1 MKFDMYLPENG
12 LNEAGVALSNMIKD
26 LDLGVAY
33 ADTLRIR
40 VSGGASKESIDRYYV
55 AHENGICYS
64 RHWNGWGRH
73 ENAIGNFGH
82 FFTIEEMRGKGI
94 GKRLLEMWHEDLML
108 QSDKP
113 LVLCCTAGERPGKMY
128 EPYGFLRVR
137 EGANW
142 GPMFMPLGDTPKNF
156 RSLCDMYYEPSD
168 TLICKKATLEWRHE
182 IDCLLKFAFFD
193 RGIDFDIGNVSY
205 IEHALLHYPND
216 TRLIFTDE
224 NRCVGWMLG
233 NEVRLYP
240 EYDAKKIQ
248 CNIK

>member
-12 LNEAGVALSNMIKD
+12 LNEAGIALSNMIKD

-33 ADTLRIR
+33 ADMLRIR
-40 VSGGASKESIDRYYV
+40 VSGGAYKESVDRYYV

-108 QSDKP
+108 QSNKP

-128 EPYGFLRVR
+128 EAYDFLRVR

-142 GPMFMPLGDTPKNF
+142 GPMFMPLGNTPKNF
-156 RSLCDMYYEPSD
+156 RDLCDMYYEPSD

-216 TRLIFTDE
+216 TRLIFTDK

-233 NEVRLYP
+233 KEVRLYP

-248 CNIK
+248 CCI